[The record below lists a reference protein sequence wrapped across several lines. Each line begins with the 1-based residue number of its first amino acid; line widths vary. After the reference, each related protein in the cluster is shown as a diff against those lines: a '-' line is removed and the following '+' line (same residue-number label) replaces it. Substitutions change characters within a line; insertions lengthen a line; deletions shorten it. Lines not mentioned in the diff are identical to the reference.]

1 MTYQKKITFSLDQ
14 QSHLDAWAAVYV
26 EARIQQKLG
35 IGLSRF
41 LRNPGDYL
49 LIVWLKTTQHVNCN
63 GYLPPLAAQ
72 VAASEHIHQRWNDQE
87 SQ

>member
-1 MTYQKKITFSLDQ
+1 MTYQKRISFSLDQ
-14 QSHLDAWAAVYV
+14 QNHLDAWSTVFV

-35 IGLSRF
+35 IGLARF

-49 LIVWLKTTQHVNCN
+49 FIAWLKTTQHVNCN

>member
-1 MTYQKKITFSLDQ
+1 MTSQKKITFSLDQ
-14 QSHLDAWAAVYV
+14 QNHLDAWAAVYV

-49 LIVWLKTTQHVNCN
+49 LIAWLKTTQHVNCN

>member
-1 MTYQKKITFSLDQ
+1 MTSQKKISFSLDQ

-35 IGLSRF
+35 IRLSRF

-49 LIVWLKTTQHVNCN
+49 FIAWLKTTQRVNCN

>member
-49 LIVWLKTTQHVNCN
+49 LIVWLKTSQLVNCN
-63 GYLPPLAAQ
+63 FYLPLLPAQ
-72 VAASEHIHQRWNDQE
+72 VAVSERIHQRWNDQE

>member
-1 MTYQKKITFSLDQ
+1 MTSHKKISFSLDQ

-63 GYLPPLAAQ
+63 GYLPLLPAQ
-72 VAASEHIHQRWNDQE
+72 VAVSERIHQRWNDQE

>member
-41 LRNPGDYL
+41 LRNPGADF
-49 LIVWLKTTQHVNCN
+49 
-63 GYLPPLAAQ
+63 GERDR
-72 VAASEHIHQRWNDQE
+72 SFR
-87 SQ
+87 